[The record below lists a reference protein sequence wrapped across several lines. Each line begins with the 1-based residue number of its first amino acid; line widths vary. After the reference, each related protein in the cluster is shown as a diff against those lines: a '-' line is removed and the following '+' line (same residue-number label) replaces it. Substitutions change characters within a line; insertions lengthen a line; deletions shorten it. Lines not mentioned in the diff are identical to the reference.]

1 MFYFYTHTNP
11 HKTHKKKGP
20 LQTHRSTKKKRPH
33 PDQQMP
39 KTRTGATAKRPR
51 TEPPVNDQ
59 NDIQRKRIRHMLEAM
74 RENIDDFPPSRMRDT
89 AMNMFSV
96 NTPPHLEQSQTVVLF
111 FGYQNPG
118 LLDHPVF
125 LSLADARR
133 LTDDELC
140 ELLHNAALA
149 SCALALVAKMFE
161 AAGLIAKLGETA
173 RADTSFLRAPNP
185 ETVILHITPDG
196 LNVGYSPAPQLR
208 VLIDKRIDDA
218 NALAALIV
226 QAAPHSARTPR

>member
-1 MFYFYTHTNP
+1 
-11 HKTHKKKGP
+11 
-20 LQTHRSTKKKRPH
+20 
-33 PDQQMP
+33 MP
-39 KTRTGATAKRPR
+39 NTRTGATAKRTR

-59 NDIQRKRIRHMLEAM
+59 NDIQRKRIRDMLADMHESS
-74 RENIDDFPPSRMRDT
+74 EDFPPSRMRDN

-133 LTDDELC
+133 LTDDHLRD
-140 ELLHNAALA
+140 LLHNAALA
-149 SCALALVAKMFE
+149 SCALALVANIYDS
-161 AAGLIAKLGETA
+161 AGVIAKLGEAA